1 MARMKVLAVAGV
13 ALVVLAA
20 VAAVFVLIS
29 PGTEADP
36 PAGPPSQAALPQSS
50 VPQALPS
57 LFSASG
63 VVILAITPESVEF
76 GDHPACSGKGEYADI
91 GQGTQVVVSDAA
103 GKTVGLGKLG
113 TGVHQER
120 GCVFRFAIT
129 VPPGGQFYG
138 IEVSHR
144 GRVQYAASQLSSIE
158 LKTGA
163 SGQAG

>member
-1 MARMKVLAVAGV
+1 MKLVLAVAGV

-20 VAAVFVLIS
+20 VSAVLIVIS

-36 PAGPPSQAALPQSS
+36 PAAPPSQAAASRAS
-50 VPQALPS
+50 TPQALPS
-57 LFSASG
+57 LFSATG
-63 VVILAITPESVEF
+63 MVILEFTPDSVQL

-91 GQGTQVVVSDAA
+91 GQGTQVVVSDAT
-103 GKTVGLGKLG
+103 GKTIGLGKLG

-144 GRVQYAASQLSSIE
+144 GRNQYAAYELDSIE
-158 LKTGA
+158 LNIGP
-163 SGQAG
+163 SSQAG